1 MKIYTSYFGNVRK
14 LPDGI
19 VPISIARHAKF
30 WPGLKFFSFAPDSE
44 TLKMRQEEYTERFN
58 KKLSK
63 LQIESV
69 LEELIAISEGKDIAL
84 LCYEKPGDF
93 CHRRLVA
100 KWIEKETGV
109 EVPEYQ
115 NQEVEKKEETNQPK
129 LF

>member
-19 VPISIARHAKF
+19 VPISIARQAKF
-30 WPGLKFFSFAPDSE
+30 WPGLKFFSLAPDSE
-44 TLKMRQEEYTERFN
+44 TLKMRKEEYTERFN
-58 KKLSK
+58 KILSK
-63 LQIESV
+63 LQVESV

-100 KWIEKETGV
+100 EWIEKETGM

-115 NQEVEKKEETNQPK
+115 NKEVEKEETKQPK

>member
-14 LPDGI
+14 LPDEI
-19 VPISIARHAKF
+19 VPVSIARHAKF
-30 WPGLKFFSFAPDSE
+30 WPGLKYFPLAPDSE
-44 TLKMRQEEYTERFN
+44 TLKIQTGEYTLRFN

-63 LQIESV
+63 LNAVSV
-69 LEELIAISEGKDIAL
+69 LEQLISISEGKDIAL

-100 KWIEKETGV
+100 EWIEKETGM

-115 NQEVEKKEETNQPK
+115 NKEVEKKEETKQPE